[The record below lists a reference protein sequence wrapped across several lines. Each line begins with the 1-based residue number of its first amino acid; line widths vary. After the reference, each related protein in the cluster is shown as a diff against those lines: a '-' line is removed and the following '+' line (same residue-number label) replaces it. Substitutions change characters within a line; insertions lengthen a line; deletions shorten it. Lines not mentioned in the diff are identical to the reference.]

1 MNGRFRRNS
10 LTVQPAFWLE
20 PSRSAFRCVRIPA
33 AEIQFK
39 LGAERPCFGPTSCRF
54 RENTFFGLSV
64 TMPGDHQSH
73 SHRTTPALQERVGA
87 LVFCAMML
95 LSGCVT
101 PQVFIPIASDR
112 SGSASQEVTTV
123 RSQDSALQQAW
134 LRAEDDSPTATSGP
148 SRNGAVAQSNR
159 SRIQPVSGHA
169 FAQPKARLG
178 RPVPMSNQKSSPA
191 VVPSTGHSELSGPQ
205 HDSSQVPRPQGKM
218 TSPWST
224 SGPAWQPAAGSQGNL
239 NAADAMRREMELRNS
254 GAMISAQTA
263 AATSSGDISEN
274 SNGLNPAAID
284 NGASA
289 AIDQPEVTTEPSMLD
304 RLRGLYN
311 PRIDDNTDKL
321 RKQIRRWPDPFGLL
335 KDREEPVAPD
345 AENNLVP
352 GSPDAGQ
359 QSADLSTPPQPIV
372 VEATPENSHIQL
384 AIQELEAELSGWNQK
399 ISGDKD
405 RAAEWRQKQTDL
417 RLLYMIAGK
426 SAESVRIIESLPEE
440 EQEFWQSLMMS
451 MNSYRDHS
459 EDVDRTEQLTE
470 SLRHLRTASKKLQP
484 LSRLTIQ
491 RSMLCDRI
499 DGFGNV
505 VAFPTSNFE
514 PGQRVLVYTELQNFQ
529 SELTEDGKYRSEFAA
544 RIEFMRE
551 GDDEVLEKIQ
561 VLQIED
567 LCDVERTDYFQ
578 SFELTLP
585 ALEGKYRMRIMLRDY
600 LSQQVAESSLEFS
613 VRSRSGG
620 PLAAN

>member
-1 MNGRFRRNS
+1 MR
-10 LTVQPAFWLE
+10 TDTE
-20 PSRSAFRCVRIPA
+20 IP
-33 AEIQFK
+33 
-39 LGAERPCFGPTSCRF
+39 
-54 RENTFFGLSV
+54 
-64 TMPGDHQSH
+64 
-73 SHRTTPALQERVGA
+73 
-87 LVFCAMML
+87 
-95 LSGCVT
+95 
-101 PQVFIPIASDR
+101 
-112 SGSASQEVTTV
+112 
-123 RSQDSALQQAW
+123 
-134 LRAEDDSPTATSGP
+134 
-148 SRNGAVAQSNR
+148 
-159 SRIQPVSGHA
+159 
-169 FAQPKARLG
+169 
-178 RPVPMSNQKSSPA
+178 
-191 VVPSTGHSELSGPQ
+191 
-205 HDSSQVPRPQGKM
+205 
-218 TSPWST
+218 
-224 SGPAWQPAAGSQGNL
+224 
-239 NAADAMRREMELRNS
+239 NS
-254 GAMISAQTA
+254 GAMISAQPA
-263 AATSSGDISEN
+263 AATSPGEISEN
-274 SNGLNPAAID
+274 TNALNSASVE
-284 NGASA
+284 NGAST
-289 AIDQPEVTTEPSMLD
+289 AIEQPEVTTEPTMLD

-311 PRIDDNTDKL
+311 PRIDENTDKL

-335 KDREEPVAPD
+335 KDREEPMAPGT
-345 AENNLVP
+345 ESHLVP
-352 GSPDAGQ
+352 ASPDAGQ
-359 QSADLSTPPQPIV
+359 QSADLGLPQQPPV
-372 VEATPENSHIQL
+372 TELTPENSHIQS
-384 AIQELEAELSGWNQK
+384 AIQDLEAELSAWPQK
-399 ISGDKD
+399 MSGEAD

-451 MNSYRDHS
+451 MNSYRETSGDA
-459 EDVDRTEQLTE
+459 DRTEQLTE
-470 SLRHLRTASKKLQP
+470 SLRHLRTASKKIQP

-529 SELTEDGKYRSEFAA
+529 SELTDDGKYRSEFAA

-613 VRSRSGG
+613 VRSRSGN
-620 PLAAN
+620 P

>member
-1 MNGRFRRNS
+1 M
-10 LTVQPAFWLE
+10 
-20 PSRSAFRCVRIPA
+20 
-33 AEIQFK
+33 
-39 LGAERPCFGPTSCRF
+39 
-54 RENTFFGLSV
+54 
-64 TMPGDHQSH
+64 
-73 SHRTTPALQERVGA
+73 
-87 LVFCAMML
+87 
-95 LSGCVT
+95 
-101 PQVFIPIASDR
+101 
-112 SGSASQEVTTV
+112 
-123 RSQDSALQQAW
+123 
-134 LRAEDDSPTATSGP
+134 
-148 SRNGAVAQSNR
+148 
-159 SRIQPVSGHA
+159 
-169 FAQPKARLG
+169 
-178 RPVPMSNQKSSPA
+178 PMSNQTASQGSL
-191 VVPSTGHSELSGPQ
+191 PSVGHSDIPEPVRSPPG
-205 HDSSQVPRPQGKM
+205 SSRPPG
-218 TSPWST
+218 TTASPWNDGRPTWQSGT
-224 SGPAWQPAAGSQGNL
+224 SSSATLPHSVDSIRTPA
-239 NAADAMRREMELRNS
+239 ELPDS
-254 GAMISAQTA
+254 GGTISAQPA
-263 AATSSGDISEN
+263 AATSSGEINETPDGVN
-274 SNGLNPAAID
+274 SVSPE
-284 NGASA
+284 NGASTS
-289 AIDQPEVTTEPSMLD
+289 IEQPVAPTEPSMLD

-311 PRIDDNTDKL
+311 PRIDENADKL

-335 KDREEPVAPD
+335 KDREEPTAPD
-345 AENNLVP
+345 SENSLVP
-352 GSPDAGQ
+352 DTADAGP
-359 QSADLSTPPQPIV
+359 QSADLNATQPPSVTEVTPG
-372 VEATPENSHIQL
+372 ESHIQL
-384 AIQELEAELSGWNQK
+384 AIQQLEVELAAWPQK
-399 ISGDKD
+399 MSGDAD

-451 MNSYRDHS
+451 MNSYRDGS

-505 VAFPTSNFE
+505 GAFPTSNFE

-585 ALEGKYRMRIMLRDY
+585 ALEGKYRMRILLRDY
-600 LSQQVAESSLEFS
+600 LSQQVAESSLDFS
-613 VRSRSGG
+613 VRSRS
-620 PLAAN
+620 ANP

>member
-1 MNGRFRRNS
+1 MDANGRF
-10 LTVQPAFWLE
+10 
-20 PSRSAFRCVRIPA
+20 
-33 AEIQFK
+33 
-39 LGAERPCFGPTSCRF
+39 FGLTSCRHS
-54 RENTFFGLSV
+54 ENIIFGLTV
-64 TMPGDHQSH
+64 TMPGDHQSRNH
-73 SHRTTPALQERVGA
+73 QIALALQKRARA
-87 LVFCAMML
+87 LLLCATML

-101 PQVFIPIASDR
+101 PQVFLPIKSDR
-112 SGSASQEVTTV
+112 TGSANHEVTTV
-123 RSQDSALQQAW
+123 RSQDSP
-134 LRAEDDSPTATSGP
+134 LREELLRNEGNYSTATSAP
-148 SRNGAVAQSNR
+148 PRNDSATRSDQ
-159 SRIQPVSGHA
+159 SRIRPVSGHA

-178 RPVPMSNQKSSPA
+178 RPVPISNQTSSPKA
-191 VVPSTGHSELSGPQ
+191 VPSTGHSEFSASG
-205 HDSSQVPRPQGKM
+205 HSSSSLPGTPGKIA
-218 TSPWST
+218 SPWGA
-224 SGPAWQPAAGSQGNL
+224 SGPAWQPEPRSSGIL
-239 NAADAMRREMELRNS
+239 NSAEAMRADTEIPNS
-254 GAMISAQTA
+254 GTMISTQPA
-263 AATSSGDISEN
+263 AATSLGEIGEN
-274 SNGLNPAAID
+274 TDGLSSASVE
-284 NGASA
+284 NGAST
-289 AIDQPEVTTEPSMLD
+289 AIEQPEVTTEPTMLD

-311 PRIDDNTDKL
+311 PRIDENTDKL
-321 RKQIRRWPDPFGLL
+321 RKQIRRWPDPFGLR
-335 KDREEPVAPD
+335 KDREEPLAPD
-345 AENNLVP
+345 TESNLVP
-352 GSPDAGQ
+352 GSPDASQ
-359 QSADLSTPPQPIV
+359 QSADLGLPQQSPV
-372 VEATPENSHIQL
+372 TVLTPENSHIQS
-384 AIQELEAELSGWNQK
+384 AIQELEAELSAWPQK
-399 ISGDKD
+399 MSGEAD

-451 MNSYRDHS
+451 MNSYRETSGDA
-459 EDVDRTEQLTE
+459 DRTEQLTE

-514 PGQRVLVYTELQNFQ
+514 PGQRVIVYTELQNFQ
-529 SELTEDGKYRSEFAA
+529 SELTDDGKYRSEFAA

-613 VRSRSGG
+613 VRSRSGN
-620 PLAAN
+620 P

>member
-1 MNGRFRRNS
+1 MRTADS
-10 LTVQPAFWLE
+10 
-20 PSRSAFRCVRIPA
+20 
-33 AEIQFK
+33 
-39 LGAERPCFGPTSCRF
+39 TSSKPF
-54 RENTFFGLSV
+54 SSQTNF
-64 TMPGDHQSH
+64 
-73 SHRTTPALQERVGA
+73 
-87 LVFCAMML
+87 
-95 LSGCVT
+95 
-101 PQVFIPIASDR
+101 ASDR
-112 SGSASQEVTTV
+112 TSQN
-123 RSQDSALQQAW
+123 
-134 LRAEDDSPTATSGP
+134 RA
-148 SRNGAVAQSNR
+148 R
-159 SRIQPVSGHA
+159 PVSGHA

-178 RPVPMSNQKSSPA
+178 RPMPLSNQKASPGG
-191 VVPSTGHSELSGPQ
+191 VPSVGHSELPEFGHSP
-205 HDSSQVPRPQGKM
+205 SNSPRPQG
-218 TSPWST
+218 TAASPWNTGGS
-224 SGPAWQPAAGSQGNL
+224 AWQSGAAPDATFPDSAESIRSPAAFQ
-239 NAADAMRREMELRNS
+239 NS
-254 GAMISAQTA
+254 GAMISAQPA
-263 AATSSGDISEN
+263 ASTSSGEISETSDGQN
-274 SNGLNPAAID
+274 NETVE
-284 NGASA
+284 NGAA
-289 AIDQPEVTTEPSMLD
+289 TEIEQPVAPTEPTMLD

-311 PRIDDNTDKL
+311 PRIDENTDKL

-335 KDREEPVAPD
+335 KDREEPAAPGP
-345 AENNLVP
+345 ESSLVP
-352 GSPDAGQ
+352 GTADAGPQ
-359 QSADLSTPPQPIV
+359 TADLNATQSTPMAEMP
-372 VEATPENSHIQL
+372 PENSHIQL
-384 AIQELEAELSGWNQK
+384 AIQELEAELAAWPQR
-399 ISGDKD
+399 ISGEAD

-451 MNSYRDHS
+451 MNSYRDDS

-470 SLRHLRTASKKLQP
+470 SLHHLRTASKKLQP

-505 VAFPTSNFE
+505 VAFPASNFE

-585 ALEGKYRMRIMLRDY
+585 ALEGKYHMRILLRDY

-613 VRSRSGG
+613 VRSRN
-620 PLAAN
+620 ANP

>member
-1 MNGRFRRNS
+1 MGANGRLS
-10 LTVQPAFWLE
+10 GLA
-20 PSRSAFRCVRIPA
+20 
-33 AEIQFK
+33 
-39 LGAERPCFGPTSCRF
+39 SCRHS
-54 RENTFFGLSV
+54 ENTIFGLTV
-64 TMPGDHQSH
+64 TMPGDHQSSNH
-73 SHRTTPALQERVGA
+73 QIALALQKRARA
-87 LVFCAMML
+87 LLLCATML
-95 LSGCVT
+95 LCGCVT
-101 PQVFIPIASDR
+101 PQVFLPIKSDR
-112 SGSASQEVTTV
+112 SGSASHEVTTV
-123 RSQDSALQQAW
+123 RSQDSS
-134 LRAEDDSPTATSGP
+134 LREQLLRNDDHYSTATSAP
-148 SRNGAVAQSNR
+148 PRNDSATRSDQ
-159 SRIQPVSGHA
+159 SRIRPVSGHA

-178 RPVPMSNQKSSPA
+178 RPVPILNQKSSPTA
-191 VVPSTGHSELSGPQ
+191 VPSTGHSELSETN
-205 HDSSQVPRPQGKM
+205 HSSSSLPGTPEKNA
-218 TSPWST
+218 SPWNA
-224 SGPAWQPAAGSQGNL
+224 SGPAWQPDPRSSGLL
-239 NAADAMRREMELRNS
+239 NSAEAMRTDTEIPNS
-254 GAMISAQTA
+254 GAMISAQPA
-263 AATSSGDISEN
+263 AATSPGEISEN
-274 SNGLNPAAID
+274 TNALNSASVE
-284 NGASA
+284 NGAST
-289 AIDQPEVTTEPSMLD
+289 AIEQPEVTTEPTMLD

-311 PRIDDNTDKL
+311 PRIDENTDKL

-335 KDREEPVAPD
+335 KDREEPMAPGT
-345 AENNLVP
+345 ESHLVP
-352 GSPDAGQ
+352 ASPDAGQ
-359 QSADLSTPPQPIV
+359 QSADLGLPQQPPV
-372 VEATPENSHIQL
+372 TELTPENSHIQS
-384 AIQELEAELSGWNQK
+384 AIQELEAELSAWPQK
-399 ISGDKD
+399 MSGEAD

-451 MNSYRDHS
+451 MNSYRETSGDA
-459 EDVDRTEQLTE
+459 DRTEQLTE
-470 SLRHLRTASKKLQP
+470 SLRHLRTASKKIQP

-529 SELTEDGKYRSEFAA
+529 SELTDDGKYRSEFAA

-613 VRSRSGG
+613 VRSRSGN
-620 PLAAN
+620 P

>member
-1 MNGRFRRNS
+1 
-10 LTVQPAFWLE
+10 
-20 PSRSAFRCVRIPA
+20 
-33 AEIQFK
+33 
-39 LGAERPCFGPTSCRF
+39 
-54 RENTFFGLSV
+54 
-64 TMPGDHQSH
+64 MPGDHQSR
-73 SHRTTPALQERVGA
+73 SHRTTLALQKRCRAV
-87 LVFCAMML
+87 LLCAMTL

-101 PQVFIPIASDR
+101 PQIFFPIKSDR
-112 SGSASQEVTTV
+112 SDSSRHEITTV
-123 RSQDSALQQAW
+123 RSQDSSLREEW
-134 LRAEDDSPTATSGP
+134 LRNEKADPEVTSAP
-148 SRNGAVAQSNR
+148 PQNNSVVRSAQSR
-159 SRIQPVSGHA
+159 VRPVSGHA

-178 RPVPMSNQKSSPA
+178 RPVPLSNQTSSPKA
-191 VVPSTGHSELSGPQ
+191 IPSTGHSELSAPNRL
-205 HDSSQVPRPQGKM
+205 SSALPGPQGKT
-218 TSPWST
+218 TSPWNAG
-224 SGPAWQPAAGSQGNL
+224 GPAWQSTPASNGIL
-239 NAADAMRREMELRNS
+239 NSSEEMRADTELQNS
-254 GAMISAQTA
+254 GATISAQPAT
-263 AATSSGDISEN
+263 ATSPGETSA
-274 SNGLNPAAID
+274 NPAELNSAAVE
-284 NGASA
+284 NGASTE
-289 AIDQPEVTTEPSMLD
+289 IEQTEVATEPTMLD

-311 PRIDDNTDKL
+311 PRIDENTDKL
-321 RKQIRRWPDPFGLL
+321 KKQIRRWPDPFGLL
-335 KDREEPVAPD
+335 KDREEPSVPGP
-345 AENNLVP
+345 ENSLVP
-352 GSPDAGQ
+352 GSAEAGPQ
-359 QSADLSTPPQPIV
+359 TADLNATQPPV
-372 VEATPENSHIQL
+372 MTEVAAENSHIHL
-384 AIQELEAELSGWNQK
+384 AIQELEAKLSAWPQK
-399 ISGDKD
+399 ISGEAD

-451 MNSYRDHS
+451 MNSYRDNA
-459 EDVDRTEQLTE
+459 EDLDRTQQLTE

-529 SELTEDGKYRSEFAA
+529 SELTDEGKYRSEFAA

-551 GDDEVLEKIQ
+551 GDDQVLEKIQ

-620 PLAAN
+620 P

>member
-1 MNGRFRRNS
+1 MDADGRF
-10 LTVQPAFWLE
+10 
-20 PSRSAFRCVRIPA
+20 
-33 AEIQFK
+33 
-39 LGAERPCFGPTSCRF
+39 FGLTSCRHS
-54 RENTFFGLSV
+54 ENTIFGLTV
-64 TMPGDHQSH
+64 TMPGDHQSRNH
-73 SHRTTPALQERVGA
+73 QIALALQKRGCA
-87 LVFCAMML
+87 LLLCATML
-95 LSGCVT
+95 LCGCVT
-101 PQVFIPIASDR
+101 PQVFLPIKSDR
-112 SGSASQEVTTV
+112 SGSATHEVTTV
-123 RSQDSALQQAW
+123 RSQDSP
-134 LRAEDDSPTATSGP
+134 LREELLRNEDHYSAATSAP
-148 SRNGAVAQSNR
+148 PRNDSGTGSDQ
-159 SRIQPVSGHA
+159 SRIRPVSGHA

-178 RPVPMSNQKSSPA
+178 RPVPILNQKSSPTA
-191 VVPSTGHSELSGPQ
+191 VPSTGHSELSA
-205 HDSSQVPRPQGKM
+205 SSHSSSSLPGTSGK
-218 TSPWST
+218 TASPWNA
-224 SGPAWQPAAGSQGNL
+224 SGPAWHPDPRSRGLL
-239 NAADAMRREMELRNS
+239 NSAEAVGAEAVRTDPEIPNS
-254 GAMISAQTA
+254 GAMISTQPA
-263 AATSSGDISEN
+263 AATSVGEISEN
-274 SNGLNPAAID
+274 TNALNSVSVE
-284 NGASA
+284 NGAST
-289 AIDQPEVTTEPSMLD
+289 AIEQPEVATEPTMLD

-311 PRIDDNTDKL
+311 PRIDENTDKL
-321 RKQIRRWPDPFGLL
+321 RRQIRRWPDPFGLL
-335 KDREEPVAPD
+335 KDREDPAAPD
-345 AENNLVP
+345 TESNLVP

-359 QSADLSTPPQPIV
+359 QSADLGLPQQPPV
-372 VEATPENSHIQL
+372 TELTPENSHIQA
-384 AIQELEAELSGWNQK
+384 AIQELEAELSAWPQK
-399 ISGDKD
+399 MSGETD

-451 MNSYRDHS
+451 MNLYRETSGDA
-459 EDVDRTEQLTE
+459 DRTEQLTE
-470 SLRHLRTASKKLQP
+470 SLRHLRAASKKLQP

-514 PGQRVLVYTELQNFQ
+514 PGQRVIVYTELQNFQ
-529 SELTEDGKYRSEFAA
+529 SELTDDGKYRSEFAA

-613 VRSRSGG
+613 VRSRSGN
-620 PLAAN
+620 P

>member
-1 MNGRFRRNS
+1 
-10 LTVQPAFWLE
+10 
-20 PSRSAFRCVRIPA
+20 
-33 AEIQFK
+33 
-39 LGAERPCFGPTSCRF
+39 
-54 RENTFFGLSV
+54 
-64 TMPGDHQSH
+64 
-73 SHRTTPALQERVGA
+73 
-87 LVFCAMML
+87 
-95 LSGCVT
+95 
-101 PQVFIPIASDR
+101 
-112 SGSASQEVTTV
+112 
-123 RSQDSALQQAW
+123 
-134 LRAEDDSPTATSGP
+134 
-148 SRNGAVAQSNR
+148 
-159 SRIQPVSGHA
+159 
-169 FAQPKARLG
+169 
-178 RPVPMSNQKSSPA
+178 
-191 VVPSTGHSELSGPQ
+191 
-205 HDSSQVPRPQGKM
+205 
-218 TSPWST
+218 
-224 SGPAWQPAAGSQGNL
+224 
-239 NAADAMRREMELRNS
+239 
-254 GAMISAQTA
+254 MISTQPA
-263 AATSSGDISEN
+263 AATSLGEISEN
-274 SNGLNPAAID
+274 TDGLSSASVE
-284 NGASA
+284 NGAST
-289 AIDQPEVTTEPSMLD
+289 AIEQPEVTTEPTMLD

-311 PRIDDNTDKL
+311 PRIDENTDKL

-335 KDREEPVAPD
+335 KDREEPLAPD
-345 AENNLVP
+345 TESNLVP

-359 QSADLSTPPQPIV
+359 QSADLGLPQQSPV
-372 VEATPENSHIQL
+372 TVLTPENSHIQS
-384 AIQELEAELSGWNQK
+384 AIQELEAELSAWPQK
-399 ISGDKD
+399 MSGEAD

-451 MNSYRDHS
+451 MNSYRETSGDA
-459 EDVDRTEQLTE
+459 DRTEQLTE

-514 PGQRVLVYTELQNFQ
+514 PGQRVIVYTELQNFQ
-529 SELTEDGKYRSEFAA
+529 SELTDDGKYRSEFAA

-613 VRSRSGG
+613 VRSRSGN
-620 PLAAN
+620 P

>member
-1 MNGRFRRNS
+1 MDADGRF
-10 LTVQPAFWLE
+10 
-20 PSRSAFRCVRIPA
+20 
-33 AEIQFK
+33 
-39 LGAERPCFGPTSCRF
+39 FGLTSCRHS
-54 RENTFFGLSV
+54 ENTIFGLTV
-64 TMPGDHQSH
+64 TMPGDHQSRNH
-73 SHRTTPALQERVGA
+73 QIALALQKRACA
-87 LVFCAMML
+87 LLLCATML
-95 LSGCVT
+95 LCGCVT
-101 PQVFIPIASDR
+101 PQVFLPIKSDR
-112 SGSASQEVTTV
+112 SGSASHEVTTV
-123 RSQDSALQQAW
+123 RSQDSP
-134 LRAEDDSPTATSGP
+134 LREEL
-148 SRNGAVAQSNR
+148 SRNEDRYSAAPSAPPKNDSRTGSDQ
-159 SRIQPVSGHA
+159 SRIRPVSGHA

-178 RPVPMSNQKSSPA
+178 RPVPMLNQKSSPTA
-191 VVPSTGHSELSGPQ
+191 VPATGHSELSA
-205 HDSSQVPRPQGKM
+205 SSHSSSSLPGTSGK
-218 TSPWST
+218 TASPWNA
-224 SGPAWQPAAGSQGNL
+224 SGPAWHPDPRSRGLL
-239 NAADAMRREMELRNS
+239 NSAEAMRTDSEIPNS
-254 GAMISAQTA
+254 GVMISTQPA
-263 AATSSGDISEN
+263 AATSVGEISEN
-274 SNGLNPAAID
+274 TNALNSVSVE
-284 NGASA
+284 NGAST
-289 AIDQPEVTTEPSMLD
+289 AIEQPEVATEPTMLD

-311 PRIDDNTDKL
+311 PRIDENTDKL
-321 RKQIRRWPDPFGLL
+321 RRQIRRWPDPFGLL
-335 KDREEPVAPD
+335 KDREDPAAPD
-345 AENNLVP
+345 TESNLVP
-352 GSPDAGQ
+352 VSPDAGQ
-359 QSADLSTPPQPIV
+359 QSADLGLPQQSPV
-372 VEATPENSHIQL
+372 TVLTPENSHIQS
-384 AIQELEAELSGWNQK
+384 AIQELEAELSAWPQK
-399 ISGDKD
+399 MSGEAD

-451 MNSYRDHS
+451 MNSYRETSGDA
-459 EDVDRTEQLTE
+459 DRTEQLTE

-514 PGQRVLVYTELQNFQ
+514 PGQRVIVYTELQNFQ
-529 SELTEDGKYRSEFAA
+529 SELTDDGKYRSEFAA

-613 VRSRSGG
+613 VRSRSGN
-620 PLAAN
+620 P

>member
-1 MNGRFRRNS
+1 
-10 LTVQPAFWLE
+10 
-20 PSRSAFRCVRIPA
+20 
-33 AEIQFK
+33 
-39 LGAERPCFGPTSCRF
+39 
-54 RENTFFGLSV
+54 
-64 TMPGDHQSH
+64 MPGDHQSRNH
-73 SHRTTPALQERVGA
+73 QIALALQKRARA
-87 LVFCAMML
+87 LLLCATML

-101 PQVFIPIASDR
+101 PQVFLPIKSDR
-112 SGSASQEVTTV
+112 TGSANHEVTTV
-123 RSQDSALQQAW
+123 RSQDSP
-134 LRAEDDSPTATSGP
+134 LREELLRNEGNYSTATSAP
-148 SRNGAVAQSNR
+148 PRNDSATRSDQ
-159 SRIQPVSGHA
+159 SRIRPVSGHA

-178 RPVPMSNQKSSPA
+178 RPVPISNQTSSPTA
-191 VVPSTGHSELSGPQ
+191 VPSTGHSEFSA
-205 HDSSQVPRPQGKM
+205 SSHSSSSLPGTPGKIA
-218 TSPWST
+218 SPWGA
-224 SGPAWQPAAGSQGNL
+224 SGPAWQPEPRSSGIL
-239 NAADAMRREMELRNS
+239 NSAEAMRADTEIPNS
-254 GAMISAQTA
+254 GTMISTQPA
-263 AATSSGDISEN
+263 AATSLGEIGEN
-274 SNGLNPAAID
+274 TDGLSSASVE
-284 NGASA
+284 NGAST
-289 AIDQPEVTTEPSMLD
+289 AIEQPEVTTEPTMLD

-311 PRIDDNTDKL
+311 PRIDENTDKL
-321 RKQIRRWPDPFGLL
+321 RKQIRRWPDPFGLR
-335 KDREEPVAPD
+335 KDREEPLAPD
-345 AENNLVP
+345 TESNLVP
-352 GSPDAGQ
+352 GSPDASQ
-359 QSADLSTPPQPIV
+359 QSADLGLPQQSPV
-372 VEATPENSHIQL
+372 TVLTPENSHIQS
-384 AIQELEAELSGWNQK
+384 AIQELEAELSAWPQK
-399 ISGDKD
+399 MSGEAD

-451 MNSYRDHS
+451 MNSYRETSGDA
-459 EDVDRTEQLTE
+459 DRTEQLTE

-514 PGQRVLVYTELQNFQ
+514 PGQRVIVYTELQNFQ
-529 SELTEDGKYRSEFAA
+529 SELTDDGKYRSEFAA

-613 VRSRSGG
+613 VRSRSGN
-620 PLAAN
+620 P

>member
-1 MNGRFRRNS
+1 MGANGRLS
-10 LTVQPAFWLE
+10 GLA
-20 PSRSAFRCVRIPA
+20 
-33 AEIQFK
+33 
-39 LGAERPCFGPTSCRF
+39 SCRHS
-54 RENTFFGLSV
+54 ENTIFGLTV
-64 TMPGDHQSH
+64 TMPGDHQSSNH
-73 SHRTTPALQERVGA
+73 QIALALQKRARA
-87 LVFCAMML
+87 LLLCATML
-95 LSGCVT
+95 LCGCVT
-101 PQVFIPIASDR
+101 PQVFLPIKSDR
-112 SGSASQEVTTV
+112 SGSASHEVTTV
-123 RSQDSALQQAW
+123 RSQDSS
-134 LRAEDDSPTATSGP
+134 LREQLLRNEDHYSTATSAP
-148 SRNGAVAQSNR
+148 PRNDSATRSDQ
-159 SRIQPVSGHA
+159 SRIRPVSGHA

-178 RPVPMSNQKSSPA
+178 RPVPILNQKSSPTA
-191 VVPSTGHSELSGPQ
+191 VPSTGHSELSETN
-205 HDSSQVPRPQGKM
+205 HSSSSLPGTPEKNA
-218 TSPWST
+218 SPWNA
-224 SGPAWQPAAGSQGNL
+224 SGPAWQPDPRSSGLL
-239 NAADAMRREMELRNS
+239 NSAEAMRTDTEIPNS
-254 GAMISAQTA
+254 GAMISTQPA
-263 AATSSGDISEN
+263 AATSVGEISEN
-274 SNGLNPAAID
+274 TNALNSASVE
-284 NGASA
+284 NGAST
-289 AIDQPEVTTEPSMLD
+289 AIEQPEVTTEPTMLD

-311 PRIDDNTDKL
+311 PRIDENTDKL

-335 KDREEPVAPD
+335 KDREEPMAPGT
-345 AENNLVP
+345 ESNLVP
-352 GSPDAGQ
+352 ASPDAGQ
-359 QSADLSTPPQPIV
+359 QSADLGLPQQPPV
-372 VEATPENSHIQL
+372 TELTPENSHIQS
-384 AIQELEAELSGWNQK
+384 AIQELEAELSAWPQK
-399 ISGDKD
+399 MSGEAD

-451 MNSYRDHS
+451 MNSYRETSGDA
-459 EDVDRTEQLTE
+459 DRTEQLTE
-470 SLRHLRTASKKLQP
+470 SLRHLRTASKKIQP

-505 VAFPTSNFE
+505 VAFPTSKFE

-529 SELTEDGKYRSEFAA
+529 SELTDDGKYRSEFAA

-613 VRSRSGG
+613 VRSRSGN
-620 PLAAN
+620 P

>member
-1 MNGRFRRNS
+1 MRAD
-10 LTVQPAFWLE
+10 TE
-20 PSRSAFRCVRIPA
+20 IP
-33 AEIQFK
+33 
-39 LGAERPCFGPTSCRF
+39 
-54 RENTFFGLSV
+54 
-64 TMPGDHQSH
+64 
-73 SHRTTPALQERVGA
+73 
-87 LVFCAMML
+87 
-95 LSGCVT
+95 
-101 PQVFIPIASDR
+101 
-112 SGSASQEVTTV
+112 
-123 RSQDSALQQAW
+123 
-134 LRAEDDSPTATSGP
+134 
-148 SRNGAVAQSNR
+148 
-159 SRIQPVSGHA
+159 
-169 FAQPKARLG
+169 
-178 RPVPMSNQKSSPA
+178 
-191 VVPSTGHSELSGPQ
+191 
-205 HDSSQVPRPQGKM
+205 
-218 TSPWST
+218 
-224 SGPAWQPAAGSQGNL
+224 
-239 NAADAMRREMELRNS
+239 NS
-254 GAMISAQTA
+254 GTMISTQPA
-263 AATSSGDISEN
+263 AATSLGEISEN
-274 SNGLNPAAID
+274 TDGLSSASVE
-284 NGASA
+284 NGAST
-289 AIDQPEVTTEPSMLD
+289 AIEQPEVTTEPTMLD

-311 PRIDDNTDKL
+311 PRIDENTDKL

-335 KDREEPVAPD
+335 KDREEPLAPD
-345 AENNLVP
+345 TESNLVP

-359 QSADLSTPPQPIV
+359 QSADLGLPQQPPMT
-372 VEATPENSHIQL
+372 ELTPENSHIQS
-384 AIQELEAELSGWNQK
+384 AIQELEAELSAWPQK
-399 ISGDKD
+399 MSGEAD

-451 MNSYRDHS
+451 MNSYRETSGDA
-459 EDVDRTEQLTE
+459 DRTEQLTE

-514 PGQRVLVYTELQNFQ
+514 PGQRVIVYTELQNFQ
-529 SELTEDGKYRSEFAA
+529 SELTDDGKYRSEFAA

-613 VRSRSGG
+613 VRSRSGN
-620 PLAAN
+620 P

>member
-1 MNGRFRRNS
+1 VSGFLWQKYS
-10 LTVQPAFWLE
+10 SSWAQIAH
-20 PSRSAFRCVRIPA
+20 I
-33 AEIQFK
+33 
-39 LGAERPCFGPTSCRF
+39 FGPTSCRF
-54 RENTFFGLSV
+54 SENTFFGLLV
-64 TMPGDHQSH
+64 TMPGDHQSRSQKIRLAPH
-73 SHRTTPALQERVGA
+73 PRRSLAL
-87 LVFCAMML
+87 LCATML
-95 LSGCVT
+95 LSGCVN
-101 PQVFIPIASDR
+101 PQFLIPIKSDR
-112 SGSASQEVTTV
+112 FSSKDHEITLV
-123 RSQDSALQQAW
+123 RSQDSPLQEGVMRTA
-134 LRAEDDSPTATSGP
+134 DSTSSRPFSTPSSPATD
-148 SRNGAVAQSNR
+148 R
-159 SRIQPVSGHA
+159 SSQTRIRPISGHA

-178 RPVPMSNQKSSPA
+178 RPMPLSNQKA
-191 VVPSTGHSELSGPQ
+191 AQDGMPSVGHSEIPEFGHSP
-205 HDSSQVPRPQGKM
+205 STSPRPQETI
-218 TSPWST
+218 TSPWNAGGSAWQ
-224 SGPAWQPAAGSQGNL
+224 SGPASGAKFSDSIDSNRTPAELQNSGATISAQPAAV
-239 NAADAMRREMELRNS
+239 
-254 GAMISAQTA
+254 
-263 AATSSGDISEN
+263 TSSGEIREN
-274 SNGLNPAAID
+274 LDGLNEETLQ
-284 NGASA
+284 NGAA
-289 AIDQPEVTTEPSMLD
+289 TAIEQPVAPTEPTMLD

-311 PRIDDNTDKL
+311 PRIDENTDKL
-321 RKQIRRWPDPFGLL
+321 KKQIRRWPDPFGLL
-335 KDREEPVAPD
+335 KDREEPALPD
-345 AENNLVP
+345 PESSLVP
-352 GSPDAGQ
+352 GSPDAGPQ
-359 QSADLSTPPQPIV
+359 TADLNATQPPPITEV
-372 VEATPENSHIQL
+372 PPESSHIQL
-384 AIQELEAELSGWNQK
+384 AIQELEAELAAWPQK
-399 ISGDKD
+399 MTGEAD

-451 MNSYRDHS
+451 MNSYRDS
-459 EDVDRTEQLTE
+459 TEDTDRTEQLTE

-529 SELTEDGKYRSEFAA
+529 SELTDDGKYRSEFAA

-585 ALEGKYRMRIMLRDY
+585 ALEGKYRMRILLRDY

-613 VRSRSGG
+613 VRSRN
-620 PLAAN
+620 PNP

>member
-1 MNGRFRRNS
+1 
-10 LTVQPAFWLE
+10 
-20 PSRSAFRCVRIPA
+20 
-33 AEIQFK
+33 
-39 LGAERPCFGPTSCRF
+39 
-54 RENTFFGLSV
+54 
-64 TMPGDHQSH
+64 
-73 SHRTTPALQERVGA
+73 
-87 LVFCAMML
+87 ML
-95 LSGCVT
+95 LSGCVN
-101 PQVFIPIASDR
+101 PQFLIPIKADR
-112 SGSASQEVTTV
+112 GGSQSHEITLV
-123 RSQDSALQQAW
+123 RSQDSALP
-134 LRAEDDSPTATSGP
+134 DSVMRTADSTSTQP
-148 SRNGAVAQSNR
+148 FSARSNPATDR
-159 SRIQPVSGHA
+159 SIQTRVRPVSGHA

-178 RPVPMSNQKSSPA
+178 RPMPLSSQK
-191 VVPSTGHSELSGPQ
+191 PSQGVMPSAGHSEIPEVG
-205 HDSSQVPRPQGKM
+205 HSSPNSPRLQTTPS
-218 TSPWST
+218 SPWNAGS
-224 SGPAWQPAAGSQGNL
+224 SAWQSGSTPRATVPIPAESSRTPAELQNL
-239 NAADAMRREMELRNS
+239 
-254 GAMISAQTA
+254 GATISAQPA
-263 AATSSGDISEN
+263 AATSSGEISGTAD
-274 SNGLNPAAID
+274 SLNHETVE
-284 NGASA
+284 NGAA
-289 AIDQPEVTTEPSMLD
+289 TTIEQPVAPTEPTMLD

-311 PRIDDNTDKL
+311 PRIDENTDKL

-335 KDREEPVAPD
+335 KDREEPAAPD
-345 AENNLVP
+345 PESSLVP
-352 GSPDAGQ
+352 GSADAGPQ
-359 QSADLSTPPQPIV
+359 TADLNTPQPTTKTEV
-372 VEATPENSHIQL
+372 PPENSHIQL
-384 AIQELEAELSGWNQK
+384 AIEELEAELAAWPQK
-399 ISGDKD
+399 MTGEAD

-451 MNSYRDHS
+451 MNSYRDSS

-529 SELTEDGKYRSEFAA
+529 SELTDDGKYRSEFAA

-585 ALEGKYRMRIMLRDY
+585 ALEGKYRMRILLRDY

-613 VRSRSGG
+613 VRSRSVN
-620 PLAAN
+620 P

>member
-1 MNGRFRRNS
+1 
-10 LTVQPAFWLE
+10 
-20 PSRSAFRCVRIPA
+20 
-33 AEIQFK
+33 
-39 LGAERPCFGPTSCRF
+39 
-54 RENTFFGLSV
+54 
-64 TMPGDHQSH
+64 MPGDHQSRNH
-73 SHRTTPALQERVGA
+73 QIALALQKRARA
-87 LVFCAMML
+87 LLLCATML

-101 PQVFIPIASDR
+101 PQVFLPIKSDR
-112 SGSASQEVTTV
+112 TGSANHEVTTV
-123 RSQDSALQQAW
+123 RSQDSP
-134 LRAEDDSPTATSGP
+134 LREELLRNEGNYSTATSAP
-148 SRNGAVAQSNR
+148 PRNDSATRSDQ
-159 SRIQPVSGHA
+159 SRIRPVSGHA

-178 RPVPMSNQKSSPA
+178 RPVPISNQTSSPTA
-191 VVPSTGHSELSGPQ
+191 VPSTGHSEFSASG
-205 HDSSQVPRPQGKM
+205 HSSSSLPGTPGKIA
-218 TSPWST
+218 SPWGA
-224 SGPAWQPAAGSQGNL
+224 SGPAWQPEPRSSGIL
-239 NAADAMRREMELRNS
+239 NSAEAMRADTEIPNS
-254 GAMISAQTA
+254 GTMISTQPA
-263 AATSSGDISEN
+263 AATSLGEIGEN
-274 SNGLNPAAID
+274 TDGLSSASVE
-284 NGASA
+284 NGAST
-289 AIDQPEVTTEPSMLD
+289 AIEQPEVTTEPTMLD

-311 PRIDDNTDKL
+311 PRIDENTDKL
-321 RKQIRRWPDPFGLL
+321 RKQIRRWPDPFGLR
-335 KDREEPVAPD
+335 KDREEPLAPD
-345 AENNLVP
+345 TESNLVP
-352 GSPDAGQ
+352 GSPDASQ
-359 QSADLSTPPQPIV
+359 QSADLGLPQQSPV
-372 VEATPENSHIQL
+372 TVLTPENSHIQS
-384 AIQELEAELSGWNQK
+384 AIQELEAELSAWPQK
-399 ISGDKD
+399 MSGEAD

-451 MNSYRDHS
+451 MNSYRETSGDA
-459 EDVDRTEQLTE
+459 DRTEQLTE

-514 PGQRVLVYTELQNFQ
+514 PGQRVIVYTELQNFQ
-529 SELTEDGKYRSEFAA
+529 SELTDDGKYRSEFAA

-613 VRSRSGG
+613 VRSRSGN
-620 PLAAN
+620 P